1 MNEDVR
7 EIGCTVRGEGLKD
20 EMERRRVL
28 SSRKVYY
35 ELDIYI

>member
-1 MNEDVR
+1 MYEKSDVR
-7 EIGCTVRGEGLKD
+7 FGGEGLKD

-28 SSRKVYY
+28 SSRKVYC

>member
-7 EIGCTVRGEGLKD
+7 EIGCTVRGLKD

-28 SSRKVYY
+28 SSRKVYC